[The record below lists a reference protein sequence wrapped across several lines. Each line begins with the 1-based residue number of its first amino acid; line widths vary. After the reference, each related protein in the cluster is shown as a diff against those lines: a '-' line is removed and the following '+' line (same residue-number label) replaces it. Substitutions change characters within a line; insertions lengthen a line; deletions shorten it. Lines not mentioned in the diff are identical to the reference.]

1 MFLIRNQI
9 IKVISKSVTS
19 VAQSLN
25 FLQSFILLVRVKRV
39 VFVIKEHS
47 FYGAL
52 DFYMLLKP
60 LNLRQLQCSLNTA
73 RISLLFVLPLD
84 ESMHLACAYCMK
96 SMMLY
101 SPDTAYH
108 YHSMIL
114 PLVFV
119 AKHDEEKSKSENM

>member
-1 MFLIRNQI
+1 
-9 IKVISKSVTS
+9 
-19 VAQSLN
+19 
-25 FLQSFILLVRVKRV
+25 
-39 VFVIKEHS
+39 
-47 FYGAL
+47 
-52 DFYMLLKP
+52 MLLKP
-60 LNLRQLQCSLNTA
+60 MNPKQLYYSFNTA
-73 RISLLFVLPLD
+73 RRSVLFVLLLD
-84 ESMHLACAYCMK
+84 ESMHLACAYCMN